1 MSKLLFFD
9 IDGTLAY
16 PRQTPPQSAVNAIRS
31 AREKGHIAFISTGRT
46 QDSIPTEIAAIGFDG
61 GIFSAGGVVVLADS
75 ILVQNHM
82 SRRKVDAIIDLL
94 KDKSVFYVL
103 ETPDGRFHSENGN
116 AILAEADMT
125 GVSPELRH
133 LTTEIL
139 LDSTAH
145 PMSEYAGQCVFKI
158 AYHSA
163 LPRIS
168 EELSNALFG
177 LAKVVPFHNIP
188 GLPIQIGEISDPEVN
203 KARAMLDLCT
213 HLGKTAADCIA
224 FGDSMNDSEILETAG
239 IGVAM
244 GNAEE
249 SLKAIADIVCDRC
262 ENGGIARAMQEL
274 GLI

>member
-46 QDSIPTEIAAIGFDG
+46 RDSIPTEIAAIGFDG

-262 ENGGIARAMQEL
+262 ENNGIARAMQEL